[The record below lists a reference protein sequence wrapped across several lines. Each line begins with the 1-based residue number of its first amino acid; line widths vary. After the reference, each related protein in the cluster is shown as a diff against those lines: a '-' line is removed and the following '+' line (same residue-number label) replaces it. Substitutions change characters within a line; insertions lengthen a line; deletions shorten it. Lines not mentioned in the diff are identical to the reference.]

1 MSRNSESPIK
11 AGEALGPFE
20 YTITEEM
27 VDMHLK
33 AVDNKDPLFKDL
45 QSDRRR
51 LVPPCFSV
59 RDFVYLLLQKEAL
72 SMSGIQTEQESEY
85 FTPGFVGQRVV
96 CRGKVVDQYIKRGRK
111 YNVIDYWIDDI
122 NGQPVAKHRLTGII
136 FGKRRKRECH

>member
-1 MSRNSESPIK
+1 MSRKNKSPIQV
-11 AGEALGPFE
+11 GEALGPVE

-33 AVDNKDPLFKDL
+33 AVDNRDPLFKEL
-45 QSDRRR
+45 QPDRRR

-59 RDFVYLLLQKEAL
+59 RDFVYLLLQREAL

-96 CRGKVVDQYIKRGRK
+96 CRGKVVDQYIKKGRK
-111 YNVIDYWIDDI
+111 YNVIEYWVDDI
-122 NGQPVAKHRLTGII
+122 NGQPLAKHRLTGII
-136 FGKRRKRECH
+136 FAERR

>member
-1 MSRNSESPIK
+1 MIRRRKGTIL
-11 AGEALGPFE
+11 AGEVLGPVE

-33 AVDNKDPLFKDL
+33 AVDNRDPLFNEL
-45 QSDRRR
+45 QPDGRR

-59 RDFVYLLLQKEAL
+59 RDFIYLLLQREAL

-85 FTPGFVGQRVV
+85 FTPGYVGQRVV

-111 YNVIDYWIDDI
+111 YNVIEYWIDDL
-122 NGQPVAKHRLTGII
+122 NGQPVAKHRLTGIL
-136 FGKRRKRECH
+136 FAKRK